1 MSFFKRLGQ
10 LVAAKGDAALD
21 AAEVPSQTFVHAYNK
36 MVDTLTDLRRAI
48 VEVITA
54 RKQIEQQIDVL
65 TAQNGRIDDQAKQ
78 ALLQGNEPL
87 AQQALLRRPPLQ
99 AQIAALTGQRQQ
111 MVDKDAS
118 LEQAAQRLAAR
129 IQAFRTEKETLGATS
144 SAAAAQVKVSAS
156 LAGVGEEMG
165 SINAAMDR
173 ARMKIARQSARAGAL
188 EEVVAQTDFNTG
200 MPIDPVQAQLEHAS
214 AQASIAS
221 DLDRLKAQV
230 GLRTSQAPIEL
241 SSKPVPASEEGRTGE
256 VP

>member
-21 AAEVPSQTFVHAYNK
+21 SAEVPSQTFDHAYNK

-48 VEVITA
+48 VEVVTA
-54 RKQIEQQIDVL
+54 RKQIEQQIDGL
-65 TAQNGRIDDQAKQ
+65 TEQNGRIDEQARQ

-99 AQIAALTGQRQQ
+99 SQIAALNGQRQQ
-111 MVDKDAS
+111 MVDKASS

-129 IQAFRTEKETLGATS
+129 IQAFRTEKETLGAIS
-144 SAAAAQVKVSAS
+144 SAASAQVKVSAS

-173 ARMKIARQSARAGAL
+173 ARMKIARQSARAAAL
-188 EEVVAQTDFNTG
+188 EEVVGQTDFNTG
-200 MPIDPVQAQLEHAS
+200 MPIDPVQAQLDHAS

-221 DLDRLKAQV
+221 DLDRLKAQI
-230 GLRTSQAPIEL
+230 GLSPSKKPIQLISQ
-241 SSKPVPASEEGRTGE
+241 PVPASKGRTGE

>member
-1 MSFFKRLGQ
+1 MSFFQRLGQ

-21 AAEVPSQTFVHAYNK
+21 AAEVPSQTFDHAYNK
-36 MVDTLTDLRRAI
+36 MVDTLTNLRRAI
-48 VEVITA
+48 VEVVTA
-54 RKQIEQQIDVL
+54 RKQIEQQIDL
-65 TAQNGRIDDQAKQ
+65 LIEQNGRIDEQARQ

-87 AQQALLRRPPLQ
+87 AQQALLRRPPIQ
-99 AQIAALTGQRQQ
+99 AQIAALNGQRQQ
-111 MVDKDAS
+111 MVDKASS
-118 LEQAAQRLAAR
+118 LEKAGQRLAAR

-144 SAAAAQVKVSAS
+144 SAAAAQVKVSAA

-173 ARMKIARQSARAGAL
+173 ARMKIARQSARAAAL
-188 EEVVAQTDFNTG
+188 DEVVGQTDFNTG

-221 DLDRLKAQV
+221 DLDRLKAQI
-230 GLRTSQAPIEL
+230 GLSPSKPIQLTSQPA
-241 SSKPVPASEEGRTGE
+241 PASEGHTGE